1 MMGQEQISAEIGASI
16 LATFALAGPMLGLAA
31 ILGLVI
37 AIFQAATQIQ
47 EQTIAQIVKI
57 FVLSFVLLVFGR
69 ALATPL
75 LEHSIHIFNDFPTM
89 VQ

>member
-1 MMGQEQISAEIGASI
+1 MGQEQISAEIGASI
-16 LATFALAGPMLGLAA
+16 LATFALVGPMLGLAA

-69 ALATPL
+69 TLATPL

>member
-1 MMGQEQISAEIGASI
+1 MGQEQISAEIGASI
-16 LATFALAGPMLGLAA
+16 LATFALAAPVLGLAA

-75 LEHSIHIFNDFPTM
+75 LEHSIHIFNDFPTI

>member
-1 MMGQEQISAEIGASI
+1 MGQEQISAEIGASI
-16 LATFALAGPMLGLAA
+16 LATFALAGPVLGLAA

-75 LEHSIHIFNDFPTM
+75 LEHSIHIFNDFPAM

>member
-1 MMGQEQISAEIGASI
+1 M
-16 LATFALAGPMLGLAA
+16 
-31 ILGLVI
+31 I

-75 LEHSIHIFNDFPTM
+75 LEHSIHIFNDFPTI

>member
-1 MMGQEQISAEIGASI
+1 MGQEQISAEIGASI
-16 LATFALAGPMLGLAA
+16 LSTFALAGPMLGLAA